1 MTTTTER
8 SDRTAG
14 HTLERPRGETGR
26 PGRIRMPD
34 AVKTGAKG
42 FYAFPG
48 EDIRMGRKVDLP
60 VGAVLV
66 RKTPTGYNQRGEA
79 DWEWAR
85 IPEEGRGFKWS
96 EPVKNTRFQR
106 FVREVAAAMTD
117 RDKKPDR
124 ADAEPDAEPDDG
136 PGPRDN
142 EPQQEASPSTA
153 NDHAGESTKNEPR
166 SKVTAGQ
173 TSPNQLQT
181 GGAACSR
188 QAQRLRSGTDLY
200 KALNEVTKDA
210 PDGQTMHYSHGMGLI
225 LATGHNRN
233 LKNTAKEVE
242 RFMDEF
248 IHEAPKVLM
257 DAYVLNGQQMA
268 VYIDPEHIF
277 RQMTGFAPAD
287 LEELIGKA
295 NTAPER
301 SEYAVNTLLDTLGK
315 LKLMAAQMAEDAEQ
329 QLESTIEVYGLKL
342 ANRPSTLLRNIIP
355 ESW

>member
-8 SDRTAG
+8 SERTAG

-26 PGRIRMPD
+26 TGRIRMPE
-34 AVKTGAKG
+34 AVKPGSKG

-48 EDIRMGRKVDLP
+48 EDIRMGMKVTLP

-66 RKTPTGYNQRGEA
+66 RKTPTGDKQRSEA
-79 DWEWAR
+79 SWEWAR
-85 IPEEGRGFKWS
+85 VPEEGRGFKWS

-106 FVREVAAAMTD
+106 FVKEVAAAMTD
-117 RDKKPDR
+117 GDDKPDQ
-124 ADAEPDAEPDDG
+124 ADAEPVAGPEPRENHPLEETS
-136 PGPRDN
+136 PG
-142 EPQQEASPSTA
+142 TA
-153 NDHAGESTKNEPR
+153 NDHAGQSAKAKKEAR
-166 SKVTAGQ
+166 SEANAGQ

-181 GGAACSR
+181 GGAACSP

-200 KALNEVTKDA
+200 EALNEVTKDG
-210 PDGQTMHYSHGMGLI
+210 PDEQTMHYSHGTGLL
-225 LATGHNRN
+225 LATGQNKN

-248 IHEAPKVLM
+248 IHEGPKVLM

-277 RQMTGFAPAD
+277 HQMTGFTPAD
-287 LEELIGKA
+287 LEELIEKGK
-295 NTAPER
+295 TAPEK
-301 SEYAVNTLLDTLGK
+301 SEEAVNTLLETLGK
-315 LKLMAAQMAEDAEQ
+315 LKLMATQMADDAEL
-329 QLESTIEVYGLKL
+329 QLANTAEVYGLKL